1 MRGQLG
7 ASIPPSPNHSQP
19 DCYPSPRASEMSF
32 YEPQAWQAPVRQSSW
47 EQPPPP
53 SRSGASS
60 ASQREDTVA
69 FTTQFEDVDRAIDN
83 LVKSG
88 KIYAPG
94 SRAMPPHT
102 FRPGADFAHRPH
114 HGRHPG
120 PDFDHNR
127 PHQGG
132 HVQNFYASQ
141 RHQGRH
147 NDGDSMLQAKK
158 RMAAQRERELRNYH
172 QEQQY
177 NRSVLSEMSSTKSDR
192 SMSPSTLSEEGRRD
206 LIARQHRALYGG
218 EGAAFVGQTP
228 FENVSPREQQTPGS
242 NTTPGA
248 VRGPSPFGTGAHAEV
263 PGSAANAGQDGRPE
277 KAGSPS
283 AQTAP
288 GFGSFDSQL
297 QSSGPKSSSPTSGE
311 ETSHSRQISKSTTAP
326 ISGAMGPIG
335 SRPNAGAAPN
345 QALNKRTTSP
355 LPASLGYGFGS
366 NDQNS
371 DRAASS
377 NSNTNNQKESSQPG
391 IGAWGT
397 GSGVWGN
404 NKIGTTSVWG

>member
-1 MRGQLG
+1 M
-7 ASIPPSPNHSQP
+7 
-19 DCYPSPRASEMSF
+19 
-32 YEPQAWQAPVRQSSW
+32 
-47 EQPPPP
+47 
-53 SRSGASS
+53 
-60 ASQREDTVA
+60 
-69 FTTQFEDVDRAIDN
+69 
-83 LVKSG
+83 
-88 KIYAPG
+88 
-94 SRAMPPHT
+94 
-102 FRPGADFAHRPH
+102 
-114 HGRHPG
+114 
-120 PDFDHNR
+120 
-127 PHQGG
+127 
-132 HVQNFYASQ
+132 QNFYASQ

-177 NRSVLSEMSSTKSDR
+177 NRSKHGTPSSTRQFILNSPGVLSEMSSTKSER
-192 SMSPSTLSEEGRRD
+192 SMSPSTRSEEGRRD

-218 EGAAFVGQTP
+218 EAAAFVGQTP
-228 FENVSPREQQTPGS
+228 FENVSPRDQQTPGS
-242 NTTPGA
+242 NTTPGGA
-248 VRGPSPFGTGAHAEV
+248 RGPSPFGAGAHAE
-263 PGSAANAGQDGRPE
+263 GSGVGANAGQDGRPE
-277 KAGSPS
+277 KAGSP
-283 AQTAP
+283 AGQAAP

-335 SRPNAGAAPN
+335 SRPNVAPAPN
-345 QALNKRTTSP
+345 QSLNKRTTSP
-355 LPASLGYGFGS
+355 LPSSLGYSFGN

-377 NSNTNNQKESSQPG
+377 NSNTNNQKESSQAG